1 MTTDIIKEA
10 LETVRDAAKKDSD
23 WCDAMG
29 YEGTYRKERL
39 ASFEAALSAYE
50 ALRERVKALEEQNLH
65 FREVLAEANNK
76 WRHEFSEAVDE
87 ASDLLFRRLSAPQHF
102 TRALARATLNKEDE

>member
-10 LETVRDAAKKDSD
+10 LETAQGLIR
-23 WCDAMG
+23 CDREKAH
-29 YEGTYRKERL
+29 ESERPVYT
-39 ASFEAALSAYE
+39 EIDDGCTAALAEYE